1 MIRGWLK
8 PLWHQ
13 SRGQALIEFTLIA
26 PLLLLFL
33 FAIIQMG
40 LLFNAFISI
49 EQAARIGVREASLD
63 QSSQVACSIYHQ
75 LNTGIF
81 PKTANVNWS
90 ESVSNGT
97 SSSSSSSSNNLPTVQ
112 VDVST
117 QYPLMIPLPGLG
129 SSIAIAQ
136 KYTMV
141 QEIPSS
147 STTTTSGSF
156 TIQNPPC

>member
-8 PLWHQ
+8 PLWHDSQ
-13 SRGQALIEFTLIA
+13 GQALIEFTLIA

-81 PKTANVNWS
+81 PKTATVNWS

-97 SSSSSSSSNNLPTVQ
+97 SSSSSSNTLPTVQ

-129 SSIAIAQ
+129 SSIAIGQ

-147 STTTTSGSF
+147 STTTLSGSF

>member
-1 MIRGWLK
+1 MIRGCLK
-8 PLWHQ
+8 PLWRD

-81 PKTANVNWS
+81 PKTATVNWS

-97 SSSSSSSSNNLPTVQ
+97 SSSSSSNTLPTVQ

-129 SSIAIAQ
+129 SSIAIGQ

-147 STTTTSGSF
+147 GTTPASGSF